1 MLHLRAVRRCT
12 AVLTALAAGAMIS
25 ACSPGDGSSRLEQVA
40 ETDQAA
46 ETTPAARPPKVS
58 VSNNATDVEPGQ
70 PVKVLSEVGLASV
83 KMTNEAGK
91 EVEAE
96 FNDDKTEW
104 STAEPLGYG
113 REYTIEARDV
123 EGQKVVSSFTTVS
136 PAVTVNAYV
145 GPLDGSTVGVAQA
158 VTIRFDSPIQD
169 TKKMEKLIS
178 VETSNDTEGGFFWL
192 DPYEV
197 RWRPKEYWEPG
208 TEVTVKVDLYGRKL
222 AEGVYGSDD
231 TEISFTIGDKVET
244 VVDNYD
250 KMLRVYAN
258 DELVKE
264 FPISLGTDGSY
275 DTPNGTYVVGDE
287 HPSLVM
293 DSRTYG
299 LALDAG
305 GYVTP
310 VDYATQLSYSGIY
323 VHSAPWALWALGS
336 QNQSHGCINASYENA
351 KWFQEYVKRGD
362 PVVVKNTGGSTLTPY
377 DGLGYWNLD
386 WEQRSG
392 GSGEQL
398 YS

>member
-1 MLHLRAVRRCT
+1 MGHRRVVRGLALVVAAASLSSCTIGDLGRAQSVVD
-12 AVLTALAAGAMIS
+12 A
-25 ACSPGDGSSRLEQVA
+25 P
-40 ETDQAA
+40 
-46 ETTPAARPPKVS
+46 ETTQQSSPQPPEINVD
-58 VSNNATDVEPGQ
+58 NGDTGVEPAE
-70 PVKVLSEVGLASV
+70 PVKVTAVAGLDSV
-83 KMTNEAGK
+83 TMTNESGK

-96 FNDDKTEW
+96 FNDDKSEW
-104 STAEPLGYG
+104 TTTEPLGYG
-113 REYTIEARDV
+113 RTYTVEARDT
-123 EGQKVVSSFTTVS
+123 EGQRVVSSFTTLS
-136 PAVTVNAYV
+136 PDATVHAYL
-145 GPLDGSTVGVAQA
+145 GPLDGATVGVAQA
-158 VTIRFDSPIQD
+158 VTIRFDTAIKD
-169 TKKMEKLIS
+169 TKAVEDLIE
-178 VETSNDTEGGFFWL
+178 VETSNGTDGAFFWL

-208 TEVTVKVDLYGRKL
+208 TEVSVKANIYGHEMGEGLYG
-222 AEGVYGSDD
+222 AQDSE
-231 TEISFTIGDKVET
+231 THFTIGDKVEA
-244 VVDNYD
+244 VVDNDD

-264 FPISLGTDGSY
+264 FPVSLGTDGTY

-287 HPSLVM
+287 HEKLTM

-323 VHSAPWALWALGS
+323 VHSAPWAIGALGS
-336 QNQSHGCINASYENA
+336 YNQSHGCINASYDNA
-351 KWFQEYVKRGD
+351 KWFQDYVKRGD

-392 GSGEQL
+392 GSEEPL
-398 YS
+398 YP